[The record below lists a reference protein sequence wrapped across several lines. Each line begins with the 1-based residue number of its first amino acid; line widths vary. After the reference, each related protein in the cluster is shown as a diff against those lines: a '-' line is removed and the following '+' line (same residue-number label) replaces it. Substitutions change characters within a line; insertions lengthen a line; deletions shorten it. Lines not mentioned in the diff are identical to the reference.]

1 MSGKFCCFYIFVH
14 YKLSKSGVYH
24 YNSRLGWDLR
34 TSDDLINTGVGG
46 HPALAV
52 IMVQYDFKL
61 TVLHYAVMF
70 QPDAV
75 SSAVGLLC
83 FDSVYCKT
91 KQEYP

>member
-1 MSGKFCCFYIFVH
+1 MGHQDIWWPNKH
-14 YKLSKSGVYH
+14 WRG
-24 YNSRLGWDLR
+24 
-34 TSDDLINTGVGG
+34 GG

-91 KQEYP
+91 KQEYPWGLLKLIVFT